1 MALDRSKLHKGFQ
14 TYPANAEKASGKT
27 YEDFSLVL
35 SKSGL
40 KKHGELRS
48 HLMESMGLGHGHANA
63 VVAIW
68 LMPGNGGP
76 APAVEK
82 PPVKG
87 PVKKAAQAPMKNT
100 SAKPKAK
107 KQRPSFPVYG
117 GSTPKAGRGTPQRE
131 SRCIAP
137 PSVASRHLPRRRGRT
152 AAQIV
157 RVMNTLNGSSV

>member
-14 TYPANAEKASGKT
+14 TYLANAEKASGKT

-48 HLMESMGLGHGHANA
+48 HLMEAMGLGHGHANA
-63 VVAIW
+63 VTAIW

-76 APAVEK
+76 ALAVET

-87 PVKKAAQAPMKNT
+87 PVKKAAKAP
-100 SAKPKAK
+100 AK
-107 KQRPSFPVYG
+107 KAAPA
-117 GSTPKAGRGTPQRE
+117 KAAKKSP
-131 SRCIAP
+131 AKKKK
-137 PSVASRHLPRRRGRT
+137 
-152 AAQIV
+152 
-157 RVMNTLNGSSV
+157 